1 MTTVEQATTR
11 PPARAAGAVLGR
23 AYVDD
28 PVWSWLLDG
37 RDERQQR
44 LTRVFTAYAE
54 AAGRD
59 DGPRVLAA
67 QDGSGAA
74 LWFPPG
80 GWRSSVSDY
89 VRSGPKVARA
99 LGTGT
104 VRALRLLSAVERQHP
119 PEPHWYLETLGV
131 VPESRSR
138 GVGPQL
144 LAPVLERCDA
154 ERLPAY
160 LESSS
165 TRNVAF
171 FERQGF
177 VARAPLEVLPGCPV
191 VTPMWR
197 DPR

>member
-1 MTTVEQATTR
+1 MTAVEQATTTAG
-11 PPARAAGAVLGR
+11 ARAAGAGLGR

-28 PVWSWLLDG
+28 PVWSWLLGG

-54 AAGRD
+54 AACRD
-59 DGPRVLAA
+59 AGPRVLVAD
-67 QDGSGAA
+67 DGSGAA

-80 GWRSSVSDY
+80 GWKSSVSDY

-119 PEPHWYLETLGV
+119 TEPHWYLEALGV
-131 VPESRSR
+131 RPGDRNR
-138 GVGPQL
+138 GVGPML
-144 LAPVLERCDA
+144 LAPVLEHCDT
-154 ERLPAY
+154 ERVPAY
-160 LESSS
+160 LESSN
-165 TRNVAF
+165 TRNVDF
-171 FERQGF
+171 FQRHGF
-177 VARAPLEVLPGCPV
+177 VARTPLQVLPGCPV

-197 DPR
+197 EPR